1 MKIMQIIP
9 FFCFGGAEI
18 MCENLTY
25 ALKEL
30 GHEVVAVSLLTEH
43 TPITQRMEAA
53 GIRIEYLDKKLGLDL
68 SMIPKLVKLMK
79 REKPDAVHTHLNV
92 IKYVGL
98 AAKLAGVKKCV
109 HTVHSVAYEEAEG
122 PLQKLSNSFYFGYG
136 WSVPVALSP
145 EVQQTIL
152 DFYGLKAEQVPVI
165 YNGVDLPRCIPK
177 EDYSTG
183 ETVNILHVGRFDVPK
198 NHPGLLKAFARL
210 HKELPRC
217 RLHLVGDGDSRPE
230 MEGLAKELGI
240 ADAVTFYGMQSNVY
254 PYLHDAD
261 IFVLPSL
268 YEGIP
273 MTIIEAMGT
282 GLPIAASRVG
292 GIPGLLGDGESGML
306 ISNEDSAIAEALKTL
321 VLDQGLREEL
331 GRKAKENSVRFS
343 SRSMAEQYCE
353 VYSQ

>member
-9 FFCFGGAEI
+9 YFCFGGAEI
-18 MCENLTY
+18 MCETLTY

-30 GHEVVAVSLLTEH
+30 GHEVCAVSLGADH
-43 TPITQRMEAA
+43 TTISQRMEAA
-53 GIRIEYLDKKLGLDL
+53 GIRIEYLDKKPGLDL
-68 SMIPKLVKLMK
+68 SMLPKLIRLMK
-79 REKPDAVHTHLNV
+79 QERPDVVHTHLSV

-98 AAKLAGVKKCV
+98 AAKLAGVKKQV

-122 PLQKLSNSFYFGYG
+122 PLQKITNMLYFGSG
-136 WSVPVALSP
+136 WSVPVSLSP
-145 EVQQTIL
+145 EIQKTIL
-152 DFYGLKAEQVPVI
+152 DLYGLTPEQVPVI
-165 YNGVDLPRCIPK
+165 YNGVDLSRCIPK
-177 EDYSTG
+177 EDYGTG

-198 NHPGLLKAFARL
+198 NHPGLLRAFQKL
-210 HKELPRC
+210 HREFPYC

-230 MEGLAKELGI
+230 MEALAKDLGI
-240 ADAVTFYGMQSNVY
+240 ADAVTFHGMQSNVY

-306 ISNEDSAIAEALKTL
+306 ISDEDDAIAEALKTL
-321 VLDQGLREEL
+321 VLDRELREKL
-331 GRKAKENSVRFS
+331 GRQAKKNSARFS
-343 SRSMAEQYCE
+343 SRSMAEQYCK
-353 VYSQ
+353 VYRQ